1 MKWKDQSWY
10 TYVGHWSADIS
21 LTWPDWHAIDFFF
34 LHMLHMPGRCRS
46 VCLHLQAKRFRMIFS
61 MAAMWFWHH
70 SITKSKY
77 TSRANQVKCIYC
89 MLTVFFSTKKHTMQF
104 FVHCASTRYSR
115 SNLQLI
121 VYLNHIYIY
130 ISTAFPHLLTVL
142 CLWQPRT
149 WRGTSLL
156 PVLPS
161 FIDRIFTEETQ
172 GSIQAQETPGFWFRF
187 REKESKH
194 RGSQGNLLSGSW
206 KLYII
211 P

>member
-130 ISTAFPHLLTVL
+130 YIYQQHFPIFSPFCVCDSHE
-142 CLWQPRT
+142 
-149 WRGTSLL
+149 RGVELHCCPFFPAS
-156 PVLPS
+156 
-161 FIDRIFTEETQ
+161 
-172 GSIQAQETPGFWFRF
+172 
-187 REKESKH
+187 
-194 RGSQGNLLSGSW
+194 
-206 KLYII
+206 
-211 P
+211 